1 MYDFISNFQMKI
13 CLLTKFI
20 LMKKNLHLIA
30 IGALSIALTQPA
42 LAQKKALA
50 KATTAKP
57 SASQTLPE
65 DPNVKIGKLPN
76 GLVYYIRKN
85 VEPKNRAELYLG
97 NKIGSLMENEEQL
110 GLAHFT
116 EHMAFNGTTDFPKNE
131 IINYLQKAGV
141 RFGADLNAY
150 TGFNQT
156 VYQLPIPTDSAAVFK
171 TGFKILANWAGKIAM
186 DGKEIDNERGVI
198 IEEDRQRGKNAQQRM
213 SNQLLPFLLGDSRY
227 AKRIPIG
234 DVALLQKF
242 THDKIRN
249 FYEDWYRPNLQSVIA
264 VGDFDVNEVEKLIIA
279 NFSELKNPANEKARN
294 YYNIPDNAQ
303 PLIKI
308 VTDKEQP
315 YNVAQVIYKQKQGP
329 VKTEADYKLQLM
341 QNMVN
346 NMLAARINEI
356 SQKGNAPF
364 LFAQSGYSPYQGG
377 MIWGMSA
384 LQTVAVAKTG
394 KELEKALVAALAE
407 NERMAKFGF
416 TAGELETVKKKMEAG
431 NEKQFKEK
439 DKTKSSAYV
448 QQYLDNFLTGSA
460 IPSEEFSY
468 ELNKKLLKNITLAE
482 VNTTAKAMVTKTN
495 QIVVVQAPEKEK
507 ENLPSEAALLA
518 AIKTAGNGVTPY
530 VDNTVNKPLIA
541 QAPKAGTI
549 VSQTKNDKV
558 GVTTM
563 TLSNGVKVVLK
574 PTDFKNDQIIFTS
587 FGKGG
592 ASLASNDDFIS
603 AENANLI
610 AQSGVGDYNPT
621 QLTKYLAGKSATAG
635 AYIDD
640 LYQGFSGSASPKDLE
655 TAFQLIYARATNP
668 RKDVE
673 FFNKNIADFKVIT
686 ANKGSNPNSVFADTV
701 QAVMANYHK
710 RGMPTTL
717 ADLDKINIDKAFAFY
732 KERFADASGQ
742 TFVFVGNFDVEQI
755 KPLIT
760 NYLAS
765 LPSLNKNEN
774 FVDNGVKPPMG
785 KVSKTVKKG
794 LEDKVTVQLLF
805 HGDYTYNAKNNV
817 MLDALKAALDIKITE
832 RLREKESGVYSP
844 GVSLS
849 VQKNPTSHYYFTISF
864 NCAKANVEKLINAA
878 LEEVNTFKNNGVTA
892 EDLQKFKSEELRQEE
907 LSIRENGYWLGY
919 LTNRLKYG
927 DDIEQVLGNTARV
940 NGVTVEATKTAAKQY
955 LSGDNYIRLV
965 LLPEN

>member
-1 MYDFISNFQMKI
+1 
-13 CLLTKFI
+13 
-20 LMKKNLHLIA
+20 MKKNLHLIA
-30 IGALSIALTQPA
+30 VGALSFALAQPA
-42 LAQKKALA
+42 IAQKKANA
-50 KATTAKP
+50 KTPATKTAAKP
-57 SASQTLPE
+57 VASQTLPN

-156 VYQLPIPTDSAAVFK
+156 VYQLPIPTDSAEVFK
-171 TGFKILANWAGKIAM
+171 TGFKILANWAGKVTM

-213 SNQLLPFLLGDSRY
+213 SNQLLPFLLGDSQY

-234 DVALLQKF
+234 KVEVLQNF

-249 FYEDWYRPNLQSVIA
+249 FYKDWYRPNLQSVIA

-279 NFSELKNPANEKARN
+279 NFSELKNPANEKART
-294 YYNIPDNAQ
+294 YYNIPDNVE

-308 VTDKEQP
+308 AVDKEQP

-329 VKTEADYKLQLM
+329 IKTEADYRLQM
-341 QNMVN
+341 VQGMVN
-346 NMLAARINEI
+346 NMLGARLTEI
-356 SQKGNAPF
+356 TQKGNAPF
-364 LFAQSGYSPYQGG
+364 LFAQSSYAPYQGG
-377 MIWGMSA
+377 LVWGVSA
-384 LQTVAVAKTG
+384 LQTIAVAKSG
-394 KELEKALVAALAE
+394 AELKQALVAALAE

-431 NEKQFKEK
+431 IEKQFREK
-439 DKTKSSAYV
+439 DKTKSAAYV
-448 QQYLDNFLTGSA
+448 QQYLDNFLVGTA
-460 IPSEEFSY
+460 IPSAEHTY
-468 ELNKKLLKNITLAE
+468 ELSKKLLQNITLTEINVA
-482 VNTTAKAMVTKTN
+482 AKAMVTKTN

-507 ENLPSEAALLA
+507 ENLPTEAALLA
-518 AIKTAGNGVTPY
+518 AIKTAGNGVTAY

-549 VSQTKNDKV
+549 VNETKNDKV
-558 GVTTM
+558 GVTTL

-574 PTDFKNDQIIFTS
+574 PTDFKNDQVIFTS

-610 AQSGVGDYNPT
+610 AQSGVGDFNPT
-621 QLTKYLAGKSATAG
+621 QLTKYLAGKNVSAG
-635 AYIDD
+635 AYVDD

-673 FFNKNIADFKVIT
+673 IFNKNISDFKVIT
-686 ANKGSNPNSVFADTV
+686 ANKGSNPSSVFADTV

-717 ADLDKINIDKAFAFY
+717 ADIEKINIDKAYAFY
-732 KERFADASGQ
+732 KDRFADASGQ
-742 TFVFVGNFDVEQI
+742 TFVFVGNFDVEKI
-755 KPLIT
+755 KPYIT
-760 NYLAS
+760 TYLAS
-765 LPSLNKNEN
+765 LPSSNKNEN
-774 FVDNGVKPPMG
+774 FVDNGVNPPKG

-794 LEDKVTVQLLF
+794 LEDKATVQLLF
-805 HGDYTYNAKNNV
+805 HDDYVYNAENNV

-849 VQKNPTSHYYFTISF
+849 VQKNPTAHYYFTISF
-864 NCAKANVEKLINAA
+864 NCAKANVDKLINAA
-878 LEEVNTFKNNGVTA
+878 LEEVNAFAKNGVTA

-907 LSIRENGYWLGY
+907 LSLRENGYWLGY

-927 DDIEQVLGNTARV
+927 DNIEQVLGNTARI
-940 NGVTVEATKTAAKQY
+940 NGVTVEATKAAAEKY
-955 LSGDNYIRLV
+955 LNGDNYIRLV

>member
-1 MYDFISNFQMKI
+1 
-13 CLLTKFI
+13 
-20 LMKKNLHLIA
+20 MKKNLHLLA
-30 IGALSIALTQPA
+30 AGALSFVLAQPA
-42 LAQKKALA
+42 VAQKKAPA
-50 KATTAKP
+50 KAPVAKTAVKTV
-57 SASQTLPE
+57 ASQALPN

-85 VEPKNRAELYLG
+85 AEPKNRAELYLG
-97 NKIGSLMENEEQL
+97 NKIGSLMENEDQL

-116 EHMAFNGTTDFPKNE
+116 EHMAFNGTKDFPKNE

-156 VYQLPIPTDSAAVFK
+156 VYQLPIPTDSVEVFK
-171 TGFKILANWAGKIAM
+171 TGFKILANWAGKVTM
-186 DGKEIDNERGVI
+186 DGAEIDNERGVI
-198 IEEDRQRGKNAQQRM
+198 VEEDRQRGKNAQQRM
-213 SNQLLPFLLGDSRY
+213 SNQLLPFLLGDSQY

-234 DVALLQKF
+234 KVEVLQNF

-249 FYEDWYRPNLQSVIA
+249 FYKDWYRPNLQTVIA

-279 NFSELKNPANEKARN
+279 NFSELKNPANERART
-294 YYNIPDNAQ
+294 YYSIPDNAQ

-308 VTDKEQP
+308 ATDKEQP

-329 VKTEADYKLQLM
+329 VKTEADYKTQM
-341 QNMVN
+341 IQGMVN
-346 NMLAARINEI
+346 NMLGARITELT
-356 SQKGNAPF
+356 QKGTAPF
-364 LFAQSGYSPYQGG
+364 LFAQSAYGSYQGG
-377 MIWGMSA
+377 MVWDFSA
-384 LQTVAVAKTG
+384 LQTVAVAKSG
-394 KELEKALVAALAE
+394 AELQKALVAALAE

-431 NEKQFKEK
+431 IEKQFKEK
-439 DKTKSSAYV
+439 DKTKSSTYV
-448 QQYLDNFLTGSA
+448 QQYLNNFLIGSA
-460 IPSEEFSY
+460 IPSAEYTY
-468 ELNKKLLKNITLAE
+468 ELSKKLLNNITLADI
-482 VNTTAKAMVTKTN
+482 NAAAKAMVTKTN

-507 ENLPSEAALLA
+507 ENLPTEAALLA

-549 VSQTKNDKV
+549 VSETKNDKI
-558 GVTTM
+558 GVTTLA
-563 TLSNGVKVVLK
+563 LSNGVKVVLK
-574 PTDFKNDQIIFTS
+574 PTDFKNDQVIFTS
-587 FGKGG
+587 FAKGG

-610 AQSGVGDYNPT
+610 AQSGVGDFNPT
-621 QLTKYLAGKSATAG
+621 QLTKYLAGKTASAG

-668 RKDVE
+668 RKDAE
-673 FFNKNIADFKVIT
+673 IFNKNISDFKVIT
-686 ANKGSNPNSVFADTV
+686 ANKGSNPSSVFADTV

-717 ADLDKINIDKAFAFY
+717 ADIDKINIDKAYAFY
-732 KERFADASGQ
+732 KDRFADASGQ
-742 TFVFVGNFDVEQI
+742 TFVFVGNFDVEKI
-755 KPLIT
+755 KPLVT
-760 NYLAS
+760 TYLAS

-774 FVDNGVKPPMG
+774 FVDNGVNPPKG

-805 HGDYTYNAKNNV
+805 HDDYVYNADNNV

-849 VQKNPTSHYYFTISF
+849 VQKNPTAHYYFTISF

-878 LEEVNTFKNNGVTA
+878 LEEVNAFAKNGVTA
-892 EDLQKFKSEELRQEE
+892 EDLQKFKSEELRQDE
-907 LSIRENGYWLGY
+907 LSLRENGYWLSY

-927 DDIEQVLGNTARV
+927 DNLEQVLGNTARI
-940 NGVTVEATKTAAKQY
+940 NGVTVEATKAAAQKY
-955 LSGDNYIRLV
+955 LNGDNYIRLV

>member
-1 MYDFISNFQMKI
+1 
-13 CLLTKFI
+13 
-20 LMKKNLHLIA
+20 MKKNLHLLA
-30 IGALSIALTQPA
+30 VGALSLVLAQPA
-42 LAQKKALA
+42 IAQKKAPA
-50 KATTAKP
+50 KAVKTVTKP
-57 SASQTLPE
+57 AASPALPI

-116 EHMAFNGTTDFPKNE
+116 EHMAFNGTKDFPKNE

-156 VYQLPIPTDSAAVFK
+156 VYQLPIPTDSAEVFK
-171 TGFKILANWAGKIAM
+171 TGFKILANWAGKVTM

-198 IEEDRQRGKNAQQRM
+198 IEEDRQRGKNAQQRI
-213 SNQLLPFLLGDSRY
+213 SKQLLPFLLGDSRY

-234 DVALLQKF
+234 DVDLLQKF

-249 FYEDWYRPNLQSVIA
+249 FYKDWYRPNLQTVIA

-279 NFSELKNPANEKARN
+279 NFSELKNPANEKART
-294 YYNIPDNAQ
+294 YYSIPDNVQ
-303 PLIKI
+303 PLVKI
-308 VTDKEQP
+308 AIDPEQP
-315 YNVAQVIYKQKQGP
+315 YNVAQLIYKQKQGP
-329 VKTEADYKLQLM
+329 VKTEADYKTQIA

-346 NMLAARINEI
+346 NMLAARIAEI
-356 SQKGNAPF
+356 MQKGNAPF
-364 LFAQSGYSPYQGG
+364 LFAQSSYGPYQGG
-377 MIWGMSA
+377 MIWDMNA

-394 KELEKALVAALAE
+394 AELEKALVAAVAE

-416 TAGELETVKKKMEAG
+416 TAGELETVKKKMEAS

-448 QQYLDNFLTGSA
+448 QQYLNNFLIGSA
-460 IPSEEFSY
+460 IPSEEYSY
-468 ELNKKLLKNITLAE
+468 ELNKKLLQSISLAD
-482 VNTTAKAMVTKTN
+482 VNAAAKAMVTKNN
-495 QIVVVQAPEKEK
+495 QILVVQAPEKEK
-507 ENLPSEAALLA
+507 ANLPQEASLIAAL
-518 AIKTAGNGVTPY
+518 KNAGNGVTPY
-530 VDNTVNKPLIA
+530 VDNAVNKPLIA

-549 VSQTKNDKV
+549 VNETKNDKI
-558 GVTTM
+558 GITTL

-574 PTDFKNDQIIFTS
+574 PTDFKNDQVIFTS
-587 FGKGG
+587 FAKGG
-592 ASLASNDDFIS
+592 ASLASNDDFLS

-621 QLTKYLAGKSATAG
+621 QLSKYLAGKNAAVG

-640 LYQGFSGSASPKDLE
+640 LYQGFSGNASPKDLE

-673 FFNKNIADFKVIT
+673 IFNKNISDFKVIT
-686 ANKGSNPNSVFADTV
+686 ANKGSNPSSVFADTV

-717 ADLDKINIDKAFAFY
+717 ADIDKINIDKAYAFY
-732 KERFADASGQ
+732 KDRFADASGQ

-760 NYLAS
+760 TYLAS
-765 LPSLNKNEN
+765 LPSLNRNEN
-774 FVDNGVKPPMG
+774 FVDNGVNPPKG

-794 LEDKVTVQLLF
+794 LEDKVSVQLVF
-805 HGDYTYNAKNNV
+805 HDDYTYSAENNV

-849 VQKNPTSHYYFTISF
+849 VQKNPAAHYYFTISF

-878 LEEVNTFKNNGVTA
+878 LEEVNNFKNNGVTA
-892 EDLQKFKSEELRQEE
+892 EDLQKFKSEELRQVE
-907 LSIRENGYWLGY
+907 LSLRENGYWLAY
-919 LTNRLKYG
+919 LTNRLKYN
-927 DDIEQVLGNTARV
+927 DNVEQVLDNTSRI
-940 NGVTVEATKTAAKQY
+940 NGVTVDATKTAAKKY
-955 LSGDNYIRLV
+955 LNGDNYIRLV

>member
-1 MYDFISNFQMKI
+1 
-13 CLLTKFI
+13 
-20 LMKKNLHLIA
+20 MKKNLHLLA
-30 IGALSIALTQPA
+30 AGALSFVLAQPA
-42 LAQKKALA
+42 VAQKKAPA
-50 KATTAKP
+50 KAPVAKTAVKTV
-57 SASQTLPE
+57 ASQALPN

-97 NKIGSLMENEEQL
+97 NKIGSLMENEDQL

-116 EHMAFNGTTDFPKNE
+116 EHMAFNGTKDFPKNE

-156 VYQLPIPTDSAAVFK
+156 VYQLPIPTDSVEVFK
-171 TGFKILANWAGKIAM
+171 TGFKILANWAGKVTM
-186 DGKEIDNERGVI
+186 DGAEIDNERGVI
-198 IEEDRQRGKNAQQRM
+198 VEEDRQRGKNAQQRM
-213 SNQLLPFLLGDSRY
+213 SNQLLPFLLGDSQY

-234 DVALLQKF
+234 KVEVLQNF

-249 FYEDWYRPNLQSVIA
+249 FYKDWYRPNLQTVIA

-279 NFSELKNPANEKARN
+279 NFSELKNPANERART
-294 YYNIPDNAQ
+294 YYSIPDNAQ

-308 VTDKEQP
+308 ATDKEQP

-329 VKTEADYKLQLM
+329 VKTEADYKTQM
-341 QNMVN
+341 IQGMVN
-346 NMLAARINEI
+346 NMLGARITELT
-356 SQKGNAPF
+356 QKGTAPF
-364 LFAQSGYSPYQGG
+364 LFAQSAYGPYQGG
-377 MIWGMSA
+377 MVWDFSA
-384 LQTVAVAKTG
+384 LQTVAVAKSG
-394 KELEKALVAALAE
+394 AELEKALVAALAE

-431 NEKQFKEK
+431 IEKQFKEK
-439 DKTKSSAYV
+439 DKTKSSTYV
-448 QQYLDNFLTGSA
+448 QQYLNNFLIGSA
-460 IPSEEFSY
+460 IPSAEYTY
-468 ELNKKLLKNITLAE
+468 ELSKKLLNNITLADI
-482 VNTTAKAMVTKTN
+482 NAAAKAMVTKTN

-507 ENLPSEAALLA
+507 ENLPTEAALLA

-549 VSQTKNDKV
+549 VSETKNDKI
-558 GVTTM
+558 GVTTLA
-563 TLSNGVKVVLK
+563 LSNGVKVVLK
-574 PTDFKNDQIIFTS
+574 PTDFKNDQVIFTS
-587 FGKGG
+587 FAKGG

-610 AQSGVGDYNPT
+610 AQSGVGDFNPT
-621 QLTKYLAGKSATAG
+621 QLTKYLAGKTASAG

-668 RKDVE
+668 RKDAE
-673 FFNKNIADFKVIT
+673 IFNKNISDFKVIT
-686 ANKGSNPNSVFADTV
+686 ANKGSNPSSVFADTV

-717 ADLDKINIDKAFAFY
+717 ADIDKINIDKAYAFY
-732 KERFADASGQ
+732 KDRFADASGQ
-742 TFVFVGNFDVEQI
+742 TFVFVGNFDVEKI
-755 KPLIT
+755 KPFVT
-760 NYLAS
+760 TYLAS

-774 FVDNGVKPPMG
+774 FVDNGVNPPKG

-805 HGDYTYNAKNNV
+805 HDDYVYNADNNV

-849 VQKNPTSHYYFTISF
+849 VQKNPTAHYYFTISF

-878 LEEVNTFKNNGVTA
+878 LEEVNAFAKNGVTA
-892 EDLQKFKSEELRQEE
+892 EDLQKFKSEELRQDE
-907 LSIRENGYWLGY
+907 LSLRENGYWLSY

-927 DDIEQVLGNTARV
+927 DNLEQVLGNTARI
-940 NGVTVEATKTAAKQY
+940 NGVTVEATKAAAQKY
-955 LSGDNYIRLV
+955 LNGDNYIRLV

>member
-1 MYDFISNFQMKI
+1 
-13 CLLTKFI
+13 
-20 LMKKNLHLIA
+20 MKKNLHLLA
-30 IGALSIALTQPA
+30 AGALSFVLAQPA
-42 LAQKKALA
+42 VAQKKAPA
-50 KATTAKP
+50 KAPVAKTAVKTV
-57 SASQTLPE
+57 ASQALPN

-85 VEPKNRAELYLG
+85 AEPKNRAELYLG
-97 NKIGSLMENEEQL
+97 NKIGSLMENEDQL

-116 EHMAFNGTTDFPKNE
+116 EHMAFNGTKDFPKNE

-156 VYQLPIPTDSAAVFK
+156 VYQLPIPTDSAEVFK
-171 TGFKILANWAGKIAM
+171 TGFKILANWAGKVTM

-198 IEEDRQRGKNAQQRM
+198 VEEDRQRGKNAQQRM
-213 SNQLLPFLLGDSRY
+213 SNQLLPFLLGDSQY

-234 DVALLQKF
+234 KVEVLQNF

-249 FYEDWYRPNLQSVIA
+249 FYKDWYRPNLQTVIA

-279 NFSELKNPANEKARN
+279 NFSELKNPANERART
-294 YYNIPDNAQ
+294 YYSIPDNAQ

-308 VTDKEQP
+308 ATDKEQP

-329 VKTEADYKLQLM
+329 VKTEADYKTQM
-341 QNMVN
+341 IQGMVN
-346 NMLAARINEI
+346 NMLGARITELT
-356 SQKGNAPF
+356 QKGTAPF
-364 LFAQSGYSPYQGG
+364 LFAQSAYGPYQGG
-377 MIWGMSA
+377 MVWDFSA
-384 LQTVAVAKTG
+384 LQTVAVAKSG
-394 KELEKALVAALAE
+394 AELEKALVAALAE

-431 NEKQFKEK
+431 IEKQFKEK
-439 DKTKSSAYV
+439 DKTKSSTYV
-448 QQYLDNFLTGSA
+448 QQYLNNFLIGSA
-460 IPSEEFSY
+460 IPSAEYTY
-468 ELNKKLLKNITLAE
+468 ELSKKLLNNITLADI
-482 VNTTAKAMVTKTN
+482 NAAAKAMVTKTN

-507 ENLPSEAALLA
+507 ENLPTEAALLA

-549 VSQTKNDKV
+549 VSETKNDKI
-558 GVTTM
+558 GVTTLA
-563 TLSNGVKVVLK
+563 LSNGVKVVLK
-574 PTDFKNDQIIFTS
+574 PTDFKNDQVIFTS
-587 FGKGG
+587 FAKGG

-610 AQSGVGDYNPT
+610 AQSGVGDFNPT
-621 QLTKYLAGKSATAG
+621 QLTKYLAGKTASAG

-668 RKDVE
+668 RKDAE
-673 FFNKNIADFKVIT
+673 IFNKNISDFKVIT
-686 ANKGSNPNSVFADTV
+686 ANKGSNPSSVFADTV

-717 ADLDKINIDKAFAFY
+717 ADIDKINIDKAYAFY
-732 KERFADASGQ
+732 KDRFADASGQ
-742 TFVFVGNFDVEQI
+742 TFVFVGNFDVEKI
-755 KPLIT
+755 KPLVT
-760 NYLAS
+760 TYLAS

-774 FVDNGVKPPMG
+774 FVDNGVNPPKG

-805 HGDYTYNAKNNV
+805 HDDYVYNADNNV

-849 VQKNPTSHYYFTISF
+849 VQKNPTAHYYFTISF

-878 LEEVNTFKNNGVTA
+878 LEEVNAFAKNGVTA
-892 EDLQKFKSEELRQEE
+892 EDLQKFKSEELRQDE
-907 LSIRENGYWLGY
+907 LSLRENGYWLSY

-927 DDIEQVLGNTARV
+927 DNLEQVLGNTARI
-940 NGVTVEATKTAAKQY
+940 NGVTVEATKAAAQKY
-955 LSGDNYIRLV
+955 LNGDNYIRLV

>member
-1 MYDFISNFQMKI
+1 
-13 CLLTKFI
+13 
-20 LMKKNLHLIA
+20 MKKNLHLLA
-30 IGALSIALTQPA
+30 AGALSLVLAQPA
-42 LAQKKALA
+42 IAQKKAPA
-50 KATTAKP
+50 KAPVAKTAAKTTT
-57 SASQTLPE
+57 SQTLPN

-97 NKIGSLMENEEQL
+97 NKIGSLMENEDQL

-116 EHMAFNGTTDFPKNE
+116 EHMAFNGTKDFPKNE

-156 VYQLPIPTDSAAVFK
+156 VYQLPIPTDSADVFK
-171 TGFKILANWAGKIAM
+171 TGFKILANWAGKVTM
-186 DGKEIDNERGVI
+186 DGAEIDNERGVI
-198 IEEDRQRGKNAQQRM
+198 VEEDRQRGKNAQQRM
-213 SNQLLPFLLGDSRY
+213 SNQLLPFLLGDSQY

-234 DVALLQKF
+234 KVEVLQNF

-249 FYEDWYRPNLQSVIA
+249 FYKDWYRPNLQTVIA

-279 NFSELKNPANEKARN
+279 NFSELKNPANERTRTL
-294 YYNIPDNAQ
+294 YSIPDNAQ

-308 VTDKEQP
+308 ATDKEQP

-329 VKTEADYKLQLM
+329 VKTEADYRLQM
-341 QNMVN
+341 TQNMVN
-346 NMLAARINEI
+346 NMLGARIAELT
-356 SQKGNAPF
+356 QKGTAPF
-364 LFAQSGYSPYQGG
+364 LFAQSSYGPYQGG
-377 MIWGMSA
+377 LVWDVSA
-384 LQTVAVAKTG
+384 LQTVAVANSG
-394 KELEKALVAALAE
+394 AELQKALVAALAE

-431 NEKQFKEK
+431 IEKQFKEK
-439 DKTKSSAYV
+439 DKTKSAAYV
-448 QQYLDNFLTGSA
+448 QQYLNNFLIGSA
-460 IPSEEFSY
+460 IPSAEYSY
-468 ELNKKLLKNITLAE
+468 ELSKKLLNNISLAE
-482 VNTTAKAMVTKTN
+482 INVAAKAMVTKTN

-507 ENLPSEAALLA
+507 ENLPTEAALLA

-549 VSQTKNDKV
+549 VSETKNDKI
-558 GVTTM
+558 GVTTLA
-563 TLSNGVKVVLK
+563 LSNGVKVVLK

-592 ASLASNDDFIS
+592 ASLASNDDFLS

-610 AQSGVGDYNPT
+610 AQSGVGDFNPT
-621 QLTKYLAGKSATAG
+621 QLTKYLAGKTASAS

-668 RKDVE
+668 RKDAE
-673 FFNKNIADFKVIT
+673 IFNKNISDFKVIT
-686 ANKGSNPNSVFADTV
+686 ANKGSNPSSVFADTV

-717 ADLDKINIDKAFAFY
+717 ADIDKINLDKAYAFY
-732 KERFADASGQ
+732 KDRFADASGQ
-742 TFVFVGNFDVEQI
+742 TFVFVGNFDVEKI
-755 KPLIT
+755 KPFVT
-760 NYLAS
+760 TYLAS

-774 FVDNGVKPPMG
+774 FVDNGVNPPRG
-785 KVSKTVKKG
+785 KISKTVKKG

-805 HGDYTYNAKNNV
+805 HDDYVYNAENNV

-849 VQKNPTSHYYFTISF
+849 VQKNPTAHYYFTISF

-878 LEEVNTFKNNGVTA
+878 LEEVNAFAKNGVTA

-907 LSIRENGYWLGY
+907 LSLRENGYWLGY

-927 DDIEQVLGNTARV
+927 DNLEQVLGNTARI
-940 NGVTVEATKTAAKQY
+940 NGVTVDATKAAAQKY
-955 LSGDNYIRLV
+955 LNGDNYIRLV

>member
-1 MYDFISNFQMKI
+1 
-13 CLLTKFI
+13 
-20 LMKKNLHLIA
+20 MKKNLHLLA
-30 IGALSIALTQPA
+30 AGALSFVLAQPA
-42 LAQKKALA
+42 VAQKK
-50 KATTAKP
+50 TTTKTVVTKTAAKP
-57 SASQTLPE
+57 AASQTLPN

-97 NKIGSLMENEEQL
+97 TKIGSLMENEQQQ

-156 VYQLPIPTDSAAVFK
+156 VFQLPIPTDSVEVFK
-171 TGFKILANWAGKIAM
+171 TGFKILANWAGKVTM

-198 IEEDRQRGKNAQQRM
+198 VEEDRQRGKNAQQRM
-213 SNQLLPFLLGDSRY
+213 SNQLLPFLLGDSQY

-234 DVALLQKF
+234 KIEILESF
-242 THDKIRN
+242 THDKIRD
-249 FYEDWYRPNLQSVIA
+249 FYKDWYRPNLQAVIA

-279 NFSELKNPANEKARN
+279 NFSGLKNPANEKART
-294 YYNIPDNAQ
+294 YYSIPDNAQ

-308 VTDKEQP
+308 ATDKEQP

-329 VKTEADYKLQLM
+329 VKTEADYRKAM
-341 QNMVN
+341 AQNMVN
-346 NMLAARINEI
+346 SMLGARLAEI
-356 SQKGNAPF
+356 TQKGNAPF
-364 LFAQSGYSPYQGG
+364 LFAQSSYAPYQGG
-377 MIWGMSA
+377 LVWGVSA
-384 LQTVAVAKTG
+384 LQTVAVSKTG
-394 KELEKALVAALAE
+394 AELQKAIVAAIAE

-416 TAGELETVKKKMEAG
+416 TAGELETVKKKMDASI
-431 NEKQFKEK
+431 EKQFKEK

-448 QQYLDNFLTGSA
+448 QEYLENFLVGEAMPSA
-460 IPSEEFSY
+460 EFTYQLS
-468 ELNKKLLKNITLAE
+468 KKLLQNISLAE
-482 VNTTAKAMVTKTN
+482 VNAAAKAMVTATN

-518 AIKTAGNGVTPY
+518 AIKNAGNGVTPY

-549 VSQTKNDKV
+549 VSQAKNDKI
-558 GVTTM
+558 GVTTL

-574 PTDFKNDQIIFTS
+574 PTDFKNDQIVFTS

-610 AQSGVGDYNPT
+610 AQSGVGDFNPT
-621 QLTKYLAGKSATAG
+621 QLNKYLAGKNAAVG
-635 AYIDD
+635 AYVDD

-668 RKDVE
+668 RKDAE
-673 FFNKNIADFKVIT
+673 IFNKNISDFKVIT
-686 ANKGSNPNSVFADTV
+686 ANKNSNPASVFADTV

-717 ADLDKINIDKAFAFY
+717 ADIDKINLDKAYAFY
-732 KERFADASGQ
+732 KDRFADASGQ
-742 TFVFVGNFDVEQI
+742 TFVFVGNFDVEKI
-755 KPLIT
+755 KPYIT
-760 NYLAS
+760 TYLAS
-765 LPSLNKNEN
+765 LPSLNKSEN
-774 FVDNGVKPPMG
+774 FVDNGVNPPKG
-785 KVSKTVKKG
+785 KVSKTVTKG
-794 LEDKVTVQLLF
+794 LEDKATVQLLF
-805 HGDYTYNAKNNV
+805 HDDYTYNAENNV

-849 VQKNPTSHYYFTISF
+849 IQKNPTAHYYFTISF

-878 LEEVNTFKNNGVTA
+878 LEEVNTFKNNGITA

-907 LSIRENGYWLGY
+907 LSLRENGFWLGY
-919 LTNRLKYG
+919 LTNRLKYS
-927 DDIEQVLGNTARV
+927 DNLEQVLGNTARI
-940 NGVTVEATKTAAKQY
+940 NGVTVEATKAAAKKY
-955 LSGDNYIRLV
+955 LNGDNYIRLV

>member
-1 MYDFISNFQMKI
+1 
-13 CLLTKFI
+13 
-20 LMKKNLHLIA
+20 MKKNLHLVA
-30 IGALSIALTQPA
+30 IGALSFVLAQPA
-42 LAQKKALA
+42 IAQKKAPA
-50 KATTAKP
+50 KAPAAKTAVKT
-57 SASQTLPE
+57 AVSQALPN

-97 NKIGSLMENEEQL
+97 NKIGSLMENEDQL

-116 EHMAFNGTTDFPKNE
+116 EHMAFNGTKDFPKNE

-156 VYQLPIPTDSAAVFK
+156 VYQLPIPTDSVEVFK
-171 TGFKILANWAGKIAM
+171 TGFKILANWAGKVTM
-186 DGKEIDNERGVI
+186 DGAEIDNERGVI
-198 IEEDRQRGKNAQQRM
+198 VEEDRQRGKNAQQRM
-213 SNQLLPFLLGDSRY
+213 SNQLLPFLLGDSQY

-234 DVALLQKF
+234 KVEVLQNF

-249 FYEDWYRPNLQSVIA
+249 FYKDWYRPNLQTVIA

-279 NFSELKNPANEKARN
+279 NFSELKNPANERARTF
-294 YYNIPDNAQ
+294 YSIPDNVQ

-308 VTDKEQP
+308 ATDKEQP
-315 YNVAQVIYKQKQGP
+315 YNVAQVIYKQKQGT
-329 VKTEADYKLQLM
+329 VKTEADYKLQM
-341 QNMVN
+341 TQGMVN
-346 NMLAARINEI
+346 NMLAARITELT
-356 SQKGNAPF
+356 QKGTAPF
-364 LFAQSGYSPYQGG
+364 LFAQSSYGPYQGG
-377 MIWGMSA
+377 MVWDFSA
-384 LQTVAVAKTG
+384 LQTVAVAKSG
-394 KELEKALVAALAE
+394 AELEKALVAALAE

-416 TAGELETVKKKMEAG
+416 TAGELETVKKKLEAG
-431 NEKQFKEK
+431 IEKQFKEK
-439 DKTKSSAYV
+439 DKTKSSVYV
-448 QQYLDNFLTGSA
+448 QQYLNNFLIGSA
-460 IPSEEFSY
+460 IPSAEYTY
-468 ELNKKLLKNITLAE
+468 ELSKKLLNNITLADI
-482 VNTTAKAMVTKTN
+482 NAAAKAMVTKTN

-507 ENLPSEAALLA
+507 ENLPTEAALLA

-549 VSQTKNDKV
+549 VSETKNDKI
-558 GVTTM
+558 GVTTLA
-563 TLSNGVKVVLK
+563 LSNGVKVVLK
-574 PTDFKNDQIIFTS
+574 PTDFKNDQVIFTS

-610 AQSGVGDYNPT
+610 AQSGVGDFNPT
-621 QLTKYLAGKSATAG
+621 QLTKYLAGKTASAG

-673 FFNKNIADFKVIT
+673 IFNKNISDYKVIT
-686 ANKGSNPNSVFADTV
+686 ANKGSNPSAVFADTV

-717 ADLDKINIDKAFAFY
+717 ADIDKINIDKAYAFY
-732 KERFADASGQ
+732 KDRFADASGQ
-742 TFVFVGNFDVEQI
+742 TFIFVGNFDVEKI
-755 KPLIT
+755 KPFVT
-760 NYLAS
+760 TYLAS

-774 FVDNGVKPPMG
+774 FVDNGVNPPKG

-805 HGDYTYNAKNNV
+805 HDDYVYNADNNV
-817 MLDALKAALDIKITE
+817 MLDALKSALDIKITE

-849 VQKNPTSHYYFTISF
+849 VQKNPTAHYYFTISF

-878 LEEVNTFKNNGVTA
+878 LEEVNAFAKNGVTA

-907 LSIRENGYWLGY
+907 LSLRENGYWLSY
-919 LTNRLKYG
+919 LTNRLKYN
-927 DDIEQVLGNTARV
+927 DNLEQVLGNTARI
-940 NGVTVEATKTAAKQY
+940 NGVTVDATKAAAQKY
-955 LSGDNYIRLV
+955 LNGDNYIRLV

>member
-1 MYDFISNFQMKI
+1 MN
-13 CLLTKFI
+13 
-20 LMKKNLHLIA
+20 KNLHLLA
-30 IGALSIALTQPA
+30 VGALSLALAQPA
-42 LAQKKALA
+42 IAQKKAPA
-50 KATTAKP
+50 KATAPKTAVKTVP
-57 SASQTLPE
+57 GQALPN

-97 NKIGSLMENEEQL
+97 TKIGSLMENEDQL

-116 EHMAFNGTTDFPKNE
+116 EHMAFNGTKDFPKNE

-156 VYQLPIPTDSAAVFK
+156 VYQLPIPTDSIEVFK
-171 TGFKILANWAGKIAM
+171 TGFKILANWAGKVTM
-186 DGKEIDNERGVI
+186 DGAEIDNERGVI
-198 IEEDRQRGKNAQQRM
+198 VEEDRQRGKNAQQRM
-213 SNQLLPFLLGDSRY
+213 SNQLLPFLLGDSQY

-234 DVALLQKF
+234 KVEILQNF

-249 FYEDWYRPNLQSVIA
+249 FYTDWYRPNLQTVIA
-264 VGDFDVNEVEKLIIA
+264 VGDFDVNEVEKLIIS
-279 NFSELKNPANEKARN
+279 NFSVLTNPKNERART
-294 YYNIPDNAQ
+294 YYNIPDNVQ

-308 VTDKEQP
+308 AVDKEQP

-329 VKTEADYKLQLM
+329 IKTEADYRLQM
-341 QNMVN
+341 VQSMVN
-346 NMLAARINEI
+346 NMLGARLAEI
-356 SQKGNAPF
+356 TQKGNAPF
-364 LFAQSGYSPYQGG
+364 LFAQSAYAPYQGG
-377 MIWGMSA
+377 LVWELSA
-384 LQTVAVAKTG
+384 LQTTAVAKSG
-394 KELEKALVAALAE
+394 AELQAAIVAALAE

-431 NEKQFKEK
+431 IEKQFKEK
-439 DKTKSSAYV
+439 DKTKSAVYV
-448 QQYLDNFLTGSA
+448 QQYLNNFLIGA
-460 IPSEEFSY
+460 GIPSAEHTY
-468 ELNKKLLKNITLAE
+468 ELSKKLLQNISLAE
-482 VNTTAKAMVTKTN
+482 INTAAKAMVTKTN

-507 ENLPSEAALLA
+507 ENLPTETALLA
-518 AIKTAGNGVTPY
+518 AIKNAGNGVTPY

-549 VSQTKNDKV
+549 VNETKNDKV
-558 GVTTM
+558 GVTTL

-574 PTDFKNDQIIFTS
+574 PTDFKNDQVIFTS

-592 ASLASNDDFIS
+592 ASLASNDDLIS

-610 AQSGVGDYNPT
+610 AQSGVGDFNPT
-621 QLTKYLAGKSATAG
+621 QLTKYLAGKTASAG

-673 FFNKNIADFKVIT
+673 IFNKNISDYKVVT
-686 ANKGSNPNSVFADTV
+686 ANKNSNPSSVFADTV

-710 RGMPTTL
+710 RGMPTNL
-717 ADLDKINIDKAFAFY
+717 ADIDKINLDKAYAFY
-732 KERFADASGQ
+732 KDRFADASGQ
-742 TFVFVGNFDVEQI
+742 TFVFVGNFDVEKI
-755 KPLIT
+755 KPFVT
-760 NYLAS
+760 TYLAS

-774 FVDNGVKPPMG
+774 FVDNGVNPPKG

-794 LEDKVTVQLLF
+794 LEDKANVQLVF
-805 HGDYTYNAKNNV
+805 HDDYVYNAENNV

-844 GVSLS
+844 NVSLS
-849 VQKNPTSHYYFTISF
+849 VQKNPTAHYYFTISF
-864 NCAKANVEKLINAA
+864 SCAKANVDKLINAA
-878 LEEVNTFKNNGVTA
+878 IEEVNAFAKNGVTA

-927 DDIEQVLGNTARV
+927 DNLEQVLGNTTRI
-940 NGVTVEATKTAAKQY
+940 NGVTVDATKTAAQKY
-955 LSGDNYIRLV
+955 LNGDNYIRLV

>member
-1 MYDFISNFQMKI
+1 
-13 CLLTKFI
+13 
-20 LMKKNLHLIA
+20 MKKNLHLLA
-30 IGALSIALTQPA
+30 AGALSFVLAQPA
-42 LAQKKALA
+42 VAQKKAPA
-50 KATTAKP
+50 KAPVAKTAAKTTA
-57 SASQTLPE
+57 SQALPN

-97 NKIGSLMENEEQL
+97 NKIGSLMENEDQL

-116 EHMAFNGTTDFPKNE
+116 EHMAFNGTKDFPKNE

-156 VYQLPIPTDSAAVFK
+156 VYQLPIPTDSVEVFK
-171 TGFKILANWAGKIAM
+171 TGFKILANWAGKVTM
-186 DGKEIDNERGVI
+186 DGAEIDNERGVI
-198 IEEDRQRGKNAQQRM
+198 VEEDRQRGKNAQQRM
-213 SNQLLPFLLGDSRY
+213 SNQLLPFLLGDSQY

-234 DVALLQKF
+234 KVEVLQNF

-249 FYEDWYRPNLQSVIA
+249 FYKDWYRPNLQTVIA

-279 NFSELKNPANEKARN
+279 NFSELKNPTNERART
-294 YYNIPDNAQ
+294 YYSIPDNAQ

-308 VTDKEQP
+308 ATDKEQP

-329 VKTEADYKLQLM
+329 VKTEADYKTQM
-341 QNMVN
+341 IQGMVN
-346 NMLAARINEI
+346 NMLGARITELT
-356 SQKGNAPF
+356 QKGTAPF
-364 LFAQSGYSPYQGG
+364 LFAQSAYGPYQGG
-377 MIWGMSA
+377 MVWDFSA
-384 LQTVAVAKTG
+384 LQTVAVAKSG
-394 KELEKALVAALAE
+394 AELEKALVAALAE

-416 TAGELETVKKKMEAG
+416 TAGELETVKKKLDAG
-431 NEKQFKEK
+431 IEKQFKEK
-439 DKTKSSAYV
+439 DKTKSSTYV
-448 QQYLDNFLTGSA
+448 QQYLNNFLIGSA
-460 IPSEEFSY
+460 IPSAEYTY
-468 ELNKKLLKNITLAE
+468 ELSKKLLNNITLADI
-482 VNTTAKAMVTKTN
+482 NAAAKAMVTKTN

-507 ENLPSEAALLA
+507 ENLPTEAALLA

-549 VSQTKNDKV
+549 VSETKNDKI
-558 GVTTM
+558 GVTTLA
-563 TLSNGVKVVLK
+563 LSNGVKVVLK
-574 PTDFKNDQIIFTS
+574 PTDFKNDQVIFTS
-587 FGKGG
+587 FAKGG

-610 AQSGVGDYNPT
+610 AQSGVGDFNPT
-621 QLTKYLAGKSATAG
+621 QLTKYLAGKTASAG

-668 RKDVE
+668 RKDAE
-673 FFNKNIADFKVIT
+673 IFNKNISDFKVIT
-686 ANKGSNPNSVFADTV
+686 ANKGSNPSSVFADTV

-717 ADLDKINIDKAFAFY
+717 ADIDKINIDKAYAFY
-732 KERFADASGQ
+732 KDRFADASGQ
-742 TFVFVGNFDVEQI
+742 TFVFVGNFDVEKI
-755 KPLIT
+755 KPFVT
-760 NYLAS
+760 TYLAS

-774 FVDNGVKPPMG
+774 FVDNGVNPPKG

-805 HGDYTYNAKNNV
+805 HDDYVYNADNNV

-849 VQKNPTSHYYFTISF
+849 VQKNPTAHYYFTISF

-878 LEEVNTFKNNGVTA
+878 LEEVNAFAKNGVTA
-892 EDLQKFKSEELRQEE
+892 EDLQKFKSEELRQDE
-907 LSIRENGYWLGY
+907 LSLRENGYWLSY

-927 DDIEQVLGNTARV
+927 DNLEQVLGNTARI
-940 NGVTVEATKTAAKQY
+940 NGVTVEATKAAAQKY
-955 LSGDNYIRLV
+955 LNGDNYIRLV

>member
-1 MYDFISNFQMKI
+1 
-13 CLLTKFI
+13 
-20 LMKKNLHLIA
+20 MKKNLHLLA
-30 IGALSIALTQPA
+30 AGALSFVLAQPA
-42 LAQKKALA
+42 VAQKKAPA
-50 KATTAKP
+50 KAPVAKTAAKTTA
-57 SASQTLPE
+57 SQALPN

-97 NKIGSLMENEEQL
+97 NKIGSLMENEDQL

-116 EHMAFNGTTDFPKNE
+116 EHMAFNGTKDFPKNE

-156 VYQLPIPTDSAAVFK
+156 VYQLPIPTDSVEVFK
-171 TGFKILANWAGKIAM
+171 TGFKILANWAGKVTM
-186 DGKEIDNERGVI
+186 DGAEIDNERGVI
-198 IEEDRQRGKNAQQRM
+198 VEEDRQRGKNAQQRM
-213 SNQLLPFLLGDSRY
+213 SNQLLPFLLGDSQY

-234 DVALLQKF
+234 KVEVLQNF

-249 FYEDWYRPNLQSVIA
+249 FYKDWYRPNLQTVIA
-264 VGDFDVNEVEKLIIA
+264 VGDFHVNEVEKLIIA
-279 NFSELKNPANEKARN
+279 NFSELKNPTNERART
-294 YYNIPDNAQ
+294 YYSIPDNAQ

-308 VTDKEQP
+308 ATDKEQP

-329 VKTEADYKLQLM
+329 VKTEEDYKTQM
-341 QNMVN
+341 IQGMVN
-346 NMLAARINEI
+346 NMLGARITELT
-356 SQKGNAPF
+356 QKGTAPF
-364 LFAQSGYSPYQGG
+364 LFAQSAYGPYQGG
-377 MIWGMSA
+377 MVWDFSA
-384 LQTVAVAKTG
+384 LQTVAVAKSG
-394 KELEKALVAALAE
+394 AELEKALVAALAE

-416 TAGELETVKKKMEAG
+416 TAGELETVKKKLEAG
-431 NEKQFKEK
+431 IEKQFKEK
-439 DKTKSSAYV
+439 DKTKSSTYV
-448 QQYLDNFLTGSA
+448 QQYLNNFLIGSA
-460 IPSEEFSY
+460 IPSAEYTY
-468 ELNKKLLKNITLAE
+468 ELSKKLLNNITLADI
-482 VNTTAKAMVTKTN
+482 NAAAKAMVTKTN

-507 ENLPSEAALLA
+507 ENLPTEAALLA

-549 VSQTKNDKV
+549 VSETKNDKI
-558 GVTTM
+558 GVTTFA
-563 TLSNGVKVVLK
+563 LSNGVKVVLK
-574 PTDFKNDQIIFTS
+574 PTDFKNDQVIFTS
-587 FGKGG
+587 FAKGG

-610 AQSGVGDYNPT
+610 AQSGVGDFNPT
-621 QLTKYLAGKSATAG
+621 QLTKYLAGKTASAG

-668 RKDVE
+668 RKDAE
-673 FFNKNIADFKVIT
+673 IFNKNISDFKVIT
-686 ANKGSNPNSVFADTV
+686 ANKGSNPSSVFADTV

-717 ADLDKINIDKAFAFY
+717 ADIDKINIDKAYAFY
-732 KERFADASGQ
+732 KDRFADASGQ
-742 TFVFVGNFDVEQI
+742 TFVFVGNFDVEKI
-755 KPLIT
+755 KPFVT
-760 NYLAS
+760 TYLAS

-774 FVDNGVKPPMG
+774 FVDNGVNPPKG

-805 HGDYTYNAKNNV
+805 HDDYVYNADNNV

-849 VQKNPTSHYYFTISF
+849 VQKNPTAHYYFTISF

-878 LEEVNTFKNNGVTA
+878 LEEVNAFAKNGVTA
-892 EDLQKFKSEELRQEE
+892 EDLQKFKSEELRQDE
-907 LSIRENGYWLGY
+907 LNLRENGYWLSY

-927 DDIEQVLGNTARV
+927 DNLEQVLGNTARI
-940 NGVTVEATKTAAKQY
+940 NGVTVEATKAAAQKY
-955 LSGDNYIRLV
+955 LNGDNYIRLV